1 MKQSKWNKKKKKELI
16 HWALDIRSWA
26 YGGWWIKKQNEMG
39 FKKKRENGKK
49 KKNKNKK
56 NKKWQKRGG
65 VAAIVRR
72 VFSPKIWSAVW
83 TVERC
88 PFRLKF

>member
-39 FKKKRENGKK
+39 FKKKREKG
-49 KKNKNKK
+49 KNKK
-56 NKKWQKRGG
+56 NKQKVVETRSRGDCEKS
-65 VAAIVRR
+65 
-72 VFSPKIWSAVW
+72 VFAGTLVGH
-83 TVERC
+83 
-88 PFRLKF
+88 LDG